1 MWIVVLSGDP
11 PSACPLEDGC
21 VCVLLMVILRSVH
34 IIIGDGPANG
44 NSRDAEEDRHGLTRV
59 CLLSACSFM
68 ATRR

>member
-11 PSACPLEDGC
+11 SSARPLD
-21 VCVLLMVILRSVH
+21 VLLMVILRSVH
-34 IIIGDGPANG
+34 IVIGNGPANG